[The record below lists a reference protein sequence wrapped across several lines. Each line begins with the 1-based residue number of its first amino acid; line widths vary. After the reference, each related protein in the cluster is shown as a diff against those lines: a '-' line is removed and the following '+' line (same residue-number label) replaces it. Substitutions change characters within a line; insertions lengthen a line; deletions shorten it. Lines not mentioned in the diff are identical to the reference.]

1 MPVSEQAQGLLF
13 AWGAIEQATA
23 AHATTAEVYQ
33 AIRDAAEA
41 QGMPAPSI
49 PLRAV
54 NELRAYAAG
63 IRNASANLS
72 KADASTAMLSDY
84 IAQAPWSR
92 DLAAQNASP
101 ELQVRFQQSFMDET
115 GNAFTHW
122 RTLLIPG
129 AYPESIQALFDHIE
143 AVAEALAD
151 EYGVT
156 HQGVGAVQLIAR

>member
-1 MPVSEQAQGLLF
+1 MPVSEGSQPLLF

-23 AHATTAEVYQ
+23 NRATTAEVYQ

-41 QGMPAPSI
+41 QGIPSPSI

-54 NELRAYAAG
+54 NELRAYAAA
-63 IRNASANLS
+63 IRNASTALS
-72 KADASTAMLSDY
+72 RADVSTAMLSDY

-101 ELQVRFQQSFMDET
+101 ELQVRFQQSFVDET

-129 AYPESIQALFDHIE
+129 AAPETIQALYDHIE
-143 AVAEALAD
+143 ATAEALAD

-156 HQGVGAVQLIAR
+156 HAGIGAVQLIAR